1 MKPDWHLLTTDAVLE
16 KLGTGKNG
24 LSSTEAKDRL
34 AKYGQ
39 NLLKEAPKKSP
50 FLLFL
55 KQFIDVLV
63 LILIAAAVISAFTGD
78 VTDTIVIIF
87 IVFLNATIGFTQEY
101 RAERAMDALKKLEAP
116 FVTAIRD
123 GLLTRIPSQDIV
135 IGDIIE
141 LSAGDKVSADLR
153 LIESF

>member
-1 MKPDWHLLTTDAVLE
+1 MKPDWHLLRTEAVLE

-87 IVFLNATIGFTQEY
+87 IVF
-101 RAERAMDALKKLEAP
+101 
-116 FVTAIRD
+116 
-123 GLLTRIPSQDIV
+123 
-135 IGDIIE
+135 
-141 LSAGDKVSADLR
+141 SAGEKVSADLR
-153 LIESF
+153 LIESYNLNVEEAALTGESLPVEKSSEPLQGTVSLA